1 MIRVSDIS
9 LFTAYNLVIG
19 LITGVGII
27 YFLLFKET
35 VIEYRWFLFITTAGL
50 VLFLVGGPV
59 VELVFPEFV
68 HWVHGVAALLVIPG
82 LYDPLQNDSRSD
94 LWMEIL
100 LKDPAQVRQPSEWML
115 PIDDAILSLFHAT
128 DLILTPSIVAYN
140 IDYSRDEVNRRLTEL
155 EQRGFAEKVERGK
168 YRLTVLGKQY
178 IEGPTSC
185 DIWGYLRYLWLTNS
199 NSE

>member
-1 MIRVSDIS
+1 MF

-27 YFLLFKET
+27 YFLVFKQT
-35 VIEYRWFLFITTAGL
+35 VIEYRWSPFITTAGL

-59 VELVFPEFV
+59 VEIVFPKFV
-68 HWVHGVAALLVIPG
+68 HWVHGVAALLVILG

-94 LWMEIL
+94 LWTEIL
-100 LKDPAQVRQPSEWML
+100 LKDPAQVRQPTEWML
-115 PIDDAILSLFHAT
+115 PVDNAILSLFHAT
-128 DLILTPSIVAYN
+128 DLVLTPSIVAYN

-155 EQRGFAEKVERGK
+155 EQRGFVEKVERGK

-178 IEGPTSC
+178 IEGPISC
-185 DIWGYLRYLWLTNS
+185 DLREYLRYLWRTNS
-199 NSE
+199 PSE

>member
-1 MIRVSDIS
+1 MF

-27 YFLLFKET
+27 YFLVFKQT
-35 VIEYRWFLFITTAGL
+35 VIEYRWSPFITTAGL

-59 VELVFPEFV
+59 VEIVFPKFV
-68 HWVHGVAALLVIPG
+68 HWVHGVAALLVILG

-94 LWMEIL
+94 LWTEIL
-100 LKDPAQVRQPSEWML
+100 LKDPAQVRQPTEWML
-115 PIDDAILSLFHAT
+115 PVDNATLSLFHAT
-128 DLILTPSIVAYN
+128 DLVLTPSIVAYN

-155 EQRGFAEKVERGK
+155 EQRGFVEKVERGK

-178 IEGPTSC
+178 IEGPISC
-185 DIWGYLRYLWLTNS
+185 DLREYLRYLWRTNS
-199 NSE
+199 PSE

>member
-68 HWVHGVAALLVIPG
+68 HWIHGVAALLVILG

-94 LWMEIL
+94 LWTEIL
-100 LKDPAQVRQPSEWML
+100 LKDPAQVRLPSEWML
-115 PIDDAILSLFHAT
+115 PVDDAILSLFHAT
-128 DLILTPSIVAYN
+128 DLVLTPSIIAYN

-155 EQRGFAEKVERGK
+155 EQRGFVERVERGK

-178 IEGPTSC
+178 IEGPASY
-185 DIWGYLRYLWLTNS
+185 DLREYLRYLWQTNS
-199 NSE
+199 KSE